1 MLLLTDSDLRLVE
14 LALTA
19 DNDHITV
26 FVHGTR
32 MTSAGAG
39 LTQRSHCTLW
49 SLRLNLGPLGNVY
62 SLSSLRICL
71 VEDLAAVQVVENDVA
86 ISLTPKDVDLVVDQH
101 PRMTI
106 SPLWNWASL
115 QAFMPPQLLGP

>member
-32 MTSAGAG
+32 MTCAGAG
-39 LTQRSHCTLW
+39 LTERSHCTL
-49 SLRLNLGPLGNVY
+49 
-62 SLSSLRICL
+62 
-71 VEDLAAVQVVENDVA
+71 
-86 ISLTPKDVDLVVDQH
+86 
-101 PRMTI
+101 
-106 SPLWNWASL
+106 
-115 QAFMPPQLLGP
+115 